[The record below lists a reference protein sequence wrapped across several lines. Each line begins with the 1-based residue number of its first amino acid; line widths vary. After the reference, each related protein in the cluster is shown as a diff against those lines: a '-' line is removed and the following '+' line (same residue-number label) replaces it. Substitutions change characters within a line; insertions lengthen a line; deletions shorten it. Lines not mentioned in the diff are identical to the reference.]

1 MDRNV
6 LAPSRCLA
14 LPVGKAARLT
24 PPQAG
29 RYAKGTKKHRS
40 CVPGLTGAVDL
51 SDTALSTS
59 FDGTS
64 HSTRL
69 PGSPHRQCSS
79 SRLEVTDKVKEAWRR
94 LPCPLEFSDQLT
106 VTCLTSNSIL
116 AILFSEPLNIFCR
129 ARPAYQTQLTEVFDE
144 GGASIRS

>member
-40 CVPGLTGAVDL
+40 CVPGLAGAVDL

-64 HSTRL
+64 
-69 PGSPHRQCSS
+69 QCSS